1 MKKYKLIPSFEDN
14 RGVITDLIE
23 GEEIHAITY
32 ISFNK
37 GSVRANHYHKET
49 IQWNYVLSGEV
60 LLKSQL
66 PGLESKEVVMKKG
79 DLIVTYPNEAHALQG
94 VTEAELLVFTKG
106 PRGGKEYESDTF
118 RLNDPLIERR

>member
-1 MKKYKLIPSFEDN
+1 M
-14 RGVITDLIE
+14 
-23 GEEIHAITY
+23 
-32 ISFNK
+32 
-37 GSVRANHYHKET
+37 
-49 IQWNYVLSGEV
+49 